1 MLKHALFLFSF
12 ISISLLSN
20 AQTAVQLPLLC
31 NWNDTSIKAN
41 LSYTQKYNDVWG
53 FEWKGVQY
61 AAIGSTEGVHIID
74 IQQCKQVAFKRG
86 TDYGN
91 YIIHRD
97 YKTFKNY
104 LYAVC
109 DEGYSALQIFDYSYL
124 PDSIHMVYESSPAEL
139 MRTHNIFIDTVTEKL
154 YCGIFTNA
162 SGVYGLGI
170 FDLKNPTLP
179 NFLKTYTNPFSLSS
193 NYAVHDM
200 YVRND
205 TAFLSESF
213 FGYSIVDFKNTIPVE
228 LGILNQYIQKGYNHS
243 SWINKNGIGVMA
255 DETHGSP
262 LKVIDVRNVTQP
274 SVLSTFISRS
284 DSTCIPHNPYVID
297 DLVFI
302 SYYFD
307 GFQLYSIK
315 DPNQAKQIAY
325 YPTCSVSPFKG
336 FAGAWGC
343 YPFFK
348 NGKILVSDM
357 QNGLFVLDAKA
368 FTKELYTQALSVKI
382 APNPFQQSFQ
392 IISNQSL
399 LNAQINIFTTTG
411 SCIYSTVIRKE
422 ELNNSFVVTLPS
434 SLPSELYFIE
444 VKQGNTLFSEKII
457 KQ

>member
-12 ISISLLSN
+12 IAISLLSR

-31 NWNDTSIKAN
+31 NWNDSSIKAN
-41 LSYTQKYNDVWG
+41 LSYAQKYNDVWG

-74 IQQCKQVAFKRG
+74 IQQCKQVAFQRG

-97 YKTFKNY
+97 FKTFKNY

-109 DEGYSALQIFDYSYL
+109 DEGYSALQVFDYSYL

-139 MRTHNIFIDTVTEKL
+139 IRTHNIFIDTVTEKL

-170 FDLKNPTLP
+170 FDLKNPIIPT
-179 NFLKTYTNPFSLSS
+179 FLKTYTNPFALGS

-205 TAFLSESF
+205 TGFLSESF
-213 FGYSIVDFKNTIPVE
+213 YGYSIVDFKPNIPVE
-228 LGILNQYIQKGYNHS
+228 IGTMPQYSYKGYNHS
-243 SWINKNGIGVMA
+243 SWINKNNLGVMA

-262 LKVIDVRNVTQP
+262 LKVIDVTDVSQP
-274 SVLSTFISRS
+274 KVLSTFIPRN
-284 DSTCIPHNPYVID
+284 DTTCIPHNPYVID

-315 DPNQAKQIAY
+315 DPSQAKQLAY
-325 YPTCSVSPFKG
+325 FPTCHAIPYKG

-357 QNGLFVLDAKA
+357 QNGLFVIDASA
-368 FTKELYTQALSVKI
+368 FTKDVYTQKHAIQIV
-382 APNPFQQSFQ
+382 PNPFQQTFR
-392 IISNQSL
+392 ILSNTSL
-399 LNAQINIFTTTG
+399 LDAQISVFTTTG
-411 SCIYSTVIRKE
+411 SCIYSTLVRKE
-422 ELNNSFVVTLPS
+422 ELNNSFVVTLPN